1 MSAEGFARIPV
12 IVSFEETAGFAETYG
27 FAGGQGRVFLEG
39 QLLRKGPR
47 RSRGVLLFMHPAS
60 TLNLMPM
67 PAAFARA
74 GVDVLC
80 CASRFAKNDTALIME
95 KVVLDLGAYVRFARE
110 ELGYERVTLAGW
122 SGGGSLA
129 LFYQSQAEDPTIRE
143 TPAGDPVDL
152 AAAGLRPA
160 DAVFFVA
167 AHIGRAR
174 ILSEWIDPSVLDE
187 TDPDRRDEAL
197 DLYHPDGPKPP
208 YDAAFLER
216 FRAAQRAR
224 VERITVWAKE
234 TLETLKARGTGEK
247 ERGFVVH
254 RTLADPR
261 FLDGAIEPNGR
272 PVGRCYMG
280 VPETVNTGPVG
291 LARFST
297 LRAWLS
303 QWSPADSRADGAACA
318 ARMRA
323 PLLVI
328 ENGADDAVPPSH
340 PRAVFAAAAS
350 PDKDRRVVEG
360 ASHYYRGQPE
370 RLEEALGLCLKW
382 LKERD
387 LI

>member
-1 MSAEGFARIPV
+1 MVSDGFERIPL
-12 IVSFEETAGFAETYG
+12 IVSFQETAGFTETYG
-27 FAGGQGRVFLEG
+27 FAGSQGRVFLEG
-39 QLLRKGPR
+39 QLLRKGPE
-47 RSRGVLLFMHPAS
+47 RSRGVLLFMHPSS

-74 GVDVLC
+74 GVDAIC
-80 CASRFAKNDTALIME
+80 CGSRFAKNDTALIME
-95 KVVLDLGAYVRFARE
+95 KVVMDLGAYMRHARDV
-110 ELGYERVTLAGW
+110 LGYERVTIAGW
-122 SGGGSLA
+122 SGGGALA
-129 LFYQSQAEDPTIRE
+129 LFYQSQAENPTIRD
-143 TPAGDPVDL
+143 TPAGDPADL
-152 AAAGLRPA
+152 VGAGLIPA

-187 TDPDRRDEAL
+187 LDPDRRDPAL
-197 DLYHPDGPKPP
+197 DLYAPDGPKPP
-208 YDAAFLER
+208 YDPAFLDR
-216 FRAAQRAR
+216 FRAAQKAR
-224 VERITVWAKE
+224 MERITGWAQE
-234 TLETLKARGTGEK
+234 TLAALTARGTGEV

-261 FLDGAIEPNGR
+261 FLDGSIEPNGR

-291 LARFST
+291 LARFTT

-303 QWSPADSRADGAACA
+303 QWSPGDTRADAETCA
-318 ARMRA
+318 ARLSA
-323 PLLVI
+323 PLLAI

-340 PRAVFAAAAS
+340 PRAVFQAAAS
-350 PDKDRRVVEG
+350 PDKEHHVIDG

-370 RLEEALGLCLKW
+370 KLEQALALCLKW
-382 LKERD
+382 LKRRD